1 MQPCCRKRKLIN
13 LMEVSV
19 EEESKSITEIK
30 EEDIE
35 ELNQEDPNENLNLEN
50 LESLKVDRKPNIYQ
64 TDQAYKFQEDKERID
79 VFIKNYLMKFNM
91 EKSLKVFEQEFY
103 ERLSKGEISLE
114 KIGTVPEVY
123 IKSEQI
129 QKQIGNFQKDLDAAK
144 IYSEKANSKFLKLR
158 KAKESEKIRH
168 RRVQQDKQQLIK
180 KIDEMKKVY
189 KQDNDVYKELSK
201 KYGEVTVKSAIF
213 DTQIGAMKLKIE
225 NLDEQ
230 IQKLKTALAESKT
243 NQEKEE
249 NKDKSLLKEELK
261 GNKIIQWTPFPI
273 IPKEM
278 ASQINTNFP
287 AVSQRMNVFKSFPGH
302 LNGVTSIDFNPKK
315 AIIGT
320 ASDDKTWKLWKFPTG
335 ELLMH
340 GEGHKDWISC
350 ISFHPNGI
358 LLATCGGDAAIKLW
372 NILEEKC
379 VYTIIDHAEPVWK
392 CKFHFG
398 GDFMLTCC
406 LDHTIRLY
414 DLNNYKARMSYRAH
428 LDSVN
433 SINWVPMSNSFVSG
447 SADKTCSLWDMRTNI
462 CVQTYY
468 GHNNAINCCA
478 VDPTGNVLASCDADG
493 IVKFWDLRTVRELAS
508 IDECK
513 QAANCL
519 CFDRTGD
526 QLAVGYDDSNIR
538 LFKTG
543 QKYETMFK
551 GHDDAV
557 LDLMYDP
564 NNVLLI
570 SASADRTFKIW
581 Q

>member
-1 MQPCCRKRKLIN
+1 MLLNIYKLIN

-30 EEDIE
+30 EEDIA

-64 TDQAYKFQEDKERID
+64 TDQAYQFQEDKERID

-103 ERLSKGEISLE
+103 ERLSKNEISLE

-158 KAKESEKIRH
+158 KAKESEKIKH
-168 RRVQQDKQQLIK
+168 RRVQQEKQQYIK
-180 KIDEMKKVY
+180 KIDEMKKIY
-189 KQDNDVYKELSK
+189 KQDNDIYKELSK

-213 DTQIGAMKLKIE
+213 DTQIGAMKLKLE
-225 NLDEQ
+225 NLDDQ
-230 IQKLKTALAESKT
+230 IQKLKTALAESRT

-278 ASQINTNFP
+278 SSQINTNFP

-358 LLATCGGDAAIKLW
+358 LLGTCGGDAAIKIW

-447 SADKTCSLWDMRTNI
+447 SADKTCSLWDMRSNI

-508 IDECK
+508 LDECK

-526 QLAVGYDDSNIR
+526 QLAVGYDDNNIR

>member
-1 MQPCCRKRKLIN
+1 
-13 LMEVSV
+13 MEVSV

-358 LLATCGGDAAIKLW
+358 LLATCGGDSAIKLW

-478 VDPTGNVLASCDADG
+478 VDPSGNVLASCDADG

>member
-1 MQPCCRKRKLIN
+1 MLLNIYKLIN

-30 EEDIE
+30 EEDIA
-35 ELNQEDPNENLNLEN
+35 ELDQEDPNENLNLEN

-64 TDQAYKFQEDKERID
+64 TDQAYQFQEDKERID

-103 ERLSKGEISLE
+103 ERLSKNEISLD

-168 RRVQQDKQQLIK
+168 RRVQQEKQQHIK
-180 KIDEMKKVY
+180 KIDEMKKIY
-189 KQDNDVYKELSK
+189 KQDNDTYKELSK

-213 DTQIGAMKLKIE
+213 DTQIGAMKLKLE
-225 NLDEQ
+225 NLDDQ
-230 IQKLKTALAESKT
+230 IQKLKTALAESRTHQDKD
-243 NQEKEE
+243 E

-350 ISFHPNGI
+350 LSFHPNGI
-358 LLATCGGDAAIKLW
+358 LLATCGGDAAIKIW

-447 SADKTCSLWDMRTNI
+447 SADKTCSLWDMRSNI

-526 QLAVGYDDSNIR
+526 QLAVGYDDNNIR

>member
-1 MQPCCRKRKLIN
+1 
-13 LMEVSV
+13 MEVSV

-340 GEGHKDWISC
+340 GEGHKDWISS

-358 LLATCGGDAAIKLW
+358 LLATCGGDAVIKLW

>member
-1 MQPCCRKRKLIN
+1 
-13 LMEVSV
+13 MEVSV
-19 EEESKSITEIK
+19 EAESKSITEIK
-30 EEDIE
+30 EEDIA

-64 TDQAYKFQEDKERID
+64 TDQAYQFQEDKERID

-103 ERLSKGEISLE
+103 ERLSKNEISLD

-168 RRVQQDKQQLIK
+168 RRVQQEKQQHIK
-180 KIDEMKKVY
+180 KIDEMKKIY
-189 KQDNDVYKELSK
+189 KQDNDTYKELSK

-213 DTQIGAMKLKIE
+213 DTQIGAMKLKLE
-225 NLDEQ
+225 NLDDQ
-230 IQKLKTALAESKT
+230 IQKLKTALAESRTHQDKD
-243 NQEKEE
+243 E

-350 ISFHPNGI
+350 LSFHPNGI
-358 LLATCGGDAAIKLW
+358 LLATCGGDAAIKIW

-447 SADKTCSLWDMRTNI
+447 SADKTCSLWDMRSNI

-508 IDECK
+508 LDECK

-526 QLAVGYDDSNIR
+526 QLAVGYDDNNIR

>member
-1 MQPCCRKRKLIN
+1 
-13 LMEVSV
+13 MEVSV

-30 EEDIE
+30 EEDIA

-64 TDQAYKFQEDKERID
+64 TDQAYQFQEDKERID

-103 ERLSKGEISLE
+103 ECLSKNEISLD

-168 RRVQQDKQQLIK
+168 RRVQQEKQQHIK
-180 KIDEMKKVY
+180 KIDEMKKIY
-189 KQDNDVYKELSK
+189 KQDNDTYKELSK

-213 DTQIGAMKLKIE
+213 DTQIGAMKLKLE
-225 NLDEQ
+225 NLDDQ
-230 IQKLKTALAESKT
+230 IQKLKTALAESRTHQDKD
-243 NQEKEE
+243 E

-350 ISFHPNGI
+350 LSFHPNGI
-358 LLATCGGDAAIKLW
+358 LLATCGGDAAIKIW

-447 SADKTCSLWDMRTNI
+447 SADKTCSLWDMRSNI

-508 IDECK
+508 LDECK

-526 QLAVGYDDSNIR
+526 QLAVGYDDNNIR

>member
-1 MQPCCRKRKLIN
+1 
-13 LMEVSV
+13 MEVSG
-19 EEESKSITEIK
+19 EEESKSMTEIK
-30 EEDIE
+30 EEDIA

-64 TDQAYKFQEDKERID
+64 TDQPYTFQEDKERID
-79 VFIKNYLMKFNM
+79 VFIKNYLMKFSM

-103 ERLSKGEISLE
+103 ERLSKNEISLE

-158 KAKESEKIRH
+158 KAKEAEKIRH
-168 RRVQQDKQQLIK
+168 RRVQQEKQQLIK
-180 KIDEMKKVY
+180 KIDEMKKIY
-189 KQDNDVYKELSK
+189 KQDNDIYKELSK

-213 DTQIGAMKLKIE
+213 DTQLKIE

-261 GNKIIQWTPFPI
+261 GNKLIQWTPFPI

-278 ASQINTNFP
+278 SSQINTNFP
-287 AVSQRMNVFKSFPGH
+287 AVSQRMNIFKSFPGH

-358 LLATCGGDAAIKLW
+358 LLATCGGDASIKLW

-433 SINWVPMSNSFVSG
+433 SINWVPMSNNFVSG
-447 SADKTCSLWDMRTNI
+447 SADKTCSLWDMRSNI
-462 CVQTYY
+462 CAQTYY
-468 GHNNAINCCA
+468 GHNNAINCCD
-478 VDPTGNVLASCDADG
+478 VDPTGNILASCDADG
-493 IVKFWDLRTVRELAS
+493 IVKFWDLRMVRELAS
-508 IDECK
+508 LDECK

-526 QLAVGYDDSNIR
+526 QCAVGYDDSNIR

>member
-1 MQPCCRKRKLIN
+1 
-13 LMEVSV
+13 MEVSV

-30 EEDIE
+30 EEDIA

-64 TDQAYKFQEDKERID
+64 TDQAYQFQEDKERID

>member
-1 MQPCCRKRKLIN
+1 
-13 LMEVSV
+13 MEVSV

-103 ERLSKGEISLE
+103 ERLSKGEIALE

>member
-1 MQPCCRKRKLIN
+1 
-13 LMEVSV
+13 MEVSV

-30 EEDIE
+30 EEDIA

-64 TDQAYKFQEDKERID
+64 TDQAYQFQEDKERIY

-103 ERLSKGEISLE
+103 ERLSKNEISLD

-168 RRVQQDKQQLIK
+168 RRVQQEKQQHIK
-180 KIDEMKKVY
+180 KIDEMKKIY
-189 KQDNDVYKELSK
+189 KQDNDTYKELSK

-213 DTQIGAMKLKIE
+213 DTQIGAMKLKLE
-225 NLDEQ
+225 NLDDQ
-230 IQKLKTALAESKT
+230 IQKLKTALAESRTHQDKD
-243 NQEKEE
+243 E

-350 ISFHPNGI
+350 LSFHPNGI
-358 LLATCGGDAAIKLW
+358 LLATCGGDAAIKIW

-447 SADKTCSLWDMRTNI
+447 SADKTCSLWDMRSNI

-519 CFDRTGD
+519 SFDRTGD
-526 QLAVGYDDSNIR
+526 QLAVGYDDNNIR

>member
-1 MQPCCRKRKLIN
+1 
-13 LMEVSV
+13 MEVSV

-30 EEDIE
+30 EEDIA

-64 TDQAYKFQEDKERID
+64 TDQDYQFQEDKERID

-103 ERLSKGEISLE
+103 ERLSKNEISLE

-158 KAKESEKIRH
+158 KAKESEKIKH
-168 RRVQQDKQQLIK
+168 RRVQQEKQQYIK
-180 KIDEMKKVY
+180 KIDEMKKIY
-189 KQDNDVYKELSK
+189 KQDNDIYKELSK

-213 DTQIGAMKLKIE
+213 DTQIGAMKLKLE
-225 NLDEQ
+225 NLDDQ
-230 IQKLKTALAESKT
+230 IQKLKTALAESRT

-278 ASQINTNFP
+278 SSQINTNFP

-358 LLATCGGDAAIKLW
+358 LLGTCGGDAAIKIW

-447 SADKTCSLWDMRTNI
+447 SADKTCSLWDMRSNI

-468 GHNNAINCCA
+468 GHNNAINSCA
-478 VDPTGNVLASCDADG
+478 VDPTGNVLASCDAYG

-526 QLAVGYDDSNIR
+526 QLAVGYDDNNIR

>member
-1 MQPCCRKRKLIN
+1 
-13 LMEVSV
+13 MEVSV

-433 SINWVPMSNSFVSG
+433 SINWVPMSNNFVSG

>member
-1 MQPCCRKRKLIN
+1 
-13 LMEVSV
+13 MEVSV

-180 KIDEMKKVY
+180 KIDEIKKIY
-189 KQDNDVYKELSK
+189 KQDNDIYKELSK

-278 ASQINTNFP
+278 TSQINTNFP

-358 LLATCGGDAAIKLW
+358 LLATCGGDAAIKIW

-433 SINWVPMSNSFVSG
+433 SINWVPMSNNFVSG

-462 CVQTYY
+462 CAQTYY

-478 VDPTGNVLASCDADG
+478 VDPLGNVLASCDADG

-538 LFKTG
+538 LFKAG

>member
-1 MQPCCRKRKLIN
+1 
-13 LMEVSV
+13 MEVSV
-19 EEESKSITEIK
+19 EDENKSISDIA

-35 ELNQEDPNENLNLEN
+35 ELNKEDENENLNLDN
-50 LESLKVDRKPNIYQ
+50 LESLKVERKPNIYQ
-64 TDQAYKFQEDKERID
+64 NEQAYTFQENNERID

-129 QKQIGNFQKDLDAAK
+129 QKKIGNFQKDLDAAK

-158 KAKESEKIRH
+158 GAKENEKIRH
-168 RRVQQDKQQLIK
+168 RRVQQEKQLLIK
-180 KIDEMKKVY
+180 KIDEMKKIY
-189 KQDNDVYKELSK
+189 KQDNEIYKELSK

-213 DTQIGAMKLKIE
+213 DTQINAMKLKIE
-225 NLDEQ
+225 NLDDQ
-230 IQKLKTALAESKT
+230 IQKLKETLAESKT
-243 NQEKEE
+243 NLEKEE
-249 NKDKSLLKEELK
+249 IKDKTLLKEELK
-261 GNKIIQWTPFPI
+261 GSKIIQWTPFPL
-273 IPKEM
+273 IPKEL
-278 ASQINTNFP
+278 SQTINTNFP

-358 LLATCGGDAAIKLW
+358 LLATCGGDASIKLW

-392 CKFHFG
+392 CKFHFC
-398 GDFMLTCC
+398 GDFMLTSC

-433 SINWVPMSNSFVSG
+433 SINWVPFSNSFVSG
-447 SADKTCSLWDMRTNI
+447 SADKTVSLWDMRTNI
-462 CVQTYY
+462 CSQTYY

-478 VDPTGNVLASCDADG
+478 VEPTGNILASCDADG

-508 IDECK
+508 LDECK

-543 QKYETMFK
+543 QKYETIFK

>member
-1 MQPCCRKRKLIN
+1 
-13 LMEVSV
+13 MEVSV

-30 EEDIE
+30 EDDIE

>member
-1 MQPCCRKRKLIN
+1 
-13 LMEVSV
+13 MEVSN
-19 EEESKSITEIK
+19 EEESKSVSDIA

-35 ELNQEDPNENLNLEN
+35 ELNKEDENENLDLDN
-50 LESLKVDRKPNIYQ
+50 LESLKVERKPNVYQ
-64 TDQAYKFQEDKERID
+64 SEQAYTFQENKERID
-79 VFIKNYLMKFNM
+79 VFVKNYLMKFSM

-129 QKQIGNFQKDLDAAK
+129 QKQIDNFQKDLDAAK

-158 KAKESEKIRH
+158 RAKENEKIRH
-168 RRVQQDKQQLIK
+168 RRVQQEKQLLIK
-180 KIDEMKKVY
+180 EIDKMKKIY
-189 KQDNDVYKELSK
+189 QQDNAIYKELSK
-201 KYGEVTVKSAIF
+201 KYGDVTVKAAIF

-225 NLDEQ
+225 NLDDQ
-230 IQKLKTALAESKT
+230 INKLKSTLAESK
-243 NQEKEE
+243 NAREDEL
-249 NKDKSLLKEELK
+249 KDKSLLKEELK
-261 GNKIIQWTPFPI
+261 GSKIIQWTPFPI
-273 IPKEM
+273 IPKELQ
-278 ASQINTNFP
+278 ANLNNQNFP
-287 AVSQRMNVFKSFPGH
+287 PVSQRMNVFKSFPGH
-302 LNGVTSIDFNPKK
+302 LNAVTSIDFNPKK

-320 ASDDKTWKLWKFPTG
+320 ASDDKTWKLWKYPTG

-358 LLATCGGDAAIKLW
+358 ILGTCGGDAQIKLW

-379 VYTIIDHAEPVWK
+379 VFTIIDHAEPVWK
-392 CKFHFG
+392 IKFHFC
-398 GDFMLTCC
+398 GDFMLSCC
-406 LDHTIRLY
+406 LDNTIRLF
-414 DLNNYKARMSYRAH
+414 DLHNYKARMSYRAH

-433 SINWVPMSNSFVSG
+433 SINFVPFTNNFVSG
-447 SADKTCSLWDMRTNI
+447 SADKTVSLWDMRTNI
-462 CVQTYY
+462 CAQTYY

-478 VDPTGNVLASCDADG
+478 VENSGNILASCDADG
-493 IVKFWDLRTVRELAS
+493 IVKFWDVRTVREIVS

-519 CFDRTGD
+519 CFDKTGD

>member
-1 MQPCCRKRKLIN
+1 
-13 LMEVSV
+13 MEVSV

-30 EEDIE
+30 EEDIA

-64 TDQAYKFQEDKERID
+64 TDQAYQFQEDKERID

-103 ERLSKGEISLE
+103 ERLSKNEISLE

-158 KAKESEKIRH
+158 KAKESEKIKH
-168 RRVQQDKQQLIK
+168 RRVQQEKQQYIK
-180 KIDEMKKVY
+180 KIDEMKKIY
-189 KQDNDVYKELSK
+189 KQDNDIYKELSK

-213 DTQIGAMKLKIE
+213 DTQIGAMKLKLE
-225 NLDEQ
+225 NLDDQ
-230 IQKLKTALAESKT
+230 IQKLKTALAESRT

-278 ASQINTNFP
+278 SSQINTNFP

-358 LLATCGGDAAIKLW
+358 LLGTCGGDAAIKIW

-447 SADKTCSLWDMRTNI
+447 SADKTCSLWDMRSNI

-508 IDECK
+508 LDECK

-526 QLAVGYDDSNIR
+526 QLAVGYDDNNIR

>member
-1 MQPCCRKRKLIN
+1 
-13 LMEVSV
+13 MEVSV

-129 QKQIGNFQKDLDAAK
+129 QKQIGNFQKALDAAG

-478 VDPTGNVLASCDADG
+478 VDPSGNVLASCDADG

>member
-1 MQPCCRKRKLIN
+1 
-13 LMEVSV
+13 MEVSV

-447 SADKTCSLWDMRTNI
+447 SADKTCSLWDMRTDI

-478 VDPTGNVLASCDADG
+478 VDPSGNVLASCDADG

>member
-1 MQPCCRKRKLIN
+1 
-13 LMEVSV
+13 MEVSV
-19 EEESKSITEIK
+19 DEESKSITEIK

-35 ELNQEDPNENLNLEN
+35 ELNKEDPNENLNLEN

-64 TDQAYKFQEDKERID
+64 TDQAYTFQENKERID

-103 ERLSKGEISLE
+103 ERLSKNEISLE
-114 KIGTVPEVY
+114 NIGTVPEVY

-129 QKQIGNFQKDLDAAK
+129 QKKIGNFQKDLDAAK

-168 RRVQQDKQQLIK
+168 RRVQQEKQQLIK
-180 KIDEMKKVY
+180 KIDDMKKTY
-189 KQDNDVYKELSK
+189 KQDNDIYKELSK

-273 IPKEM
+273 IPKELS
-278 ASQINTNFP
+278 SQINTNFP

-358 LLATCGGDAAIKLW
+358 LLATCGGDASIKLW

-433 SINWVPMSNSFVSG
+433 SINWVPMTNTFVSG
-447 SADKTCSLWDMRTNI
+447 SADKTCSLWDMRSNI

-543 QKYETMFK
+543 QKYVTMFK

-557 LDLMYDP
+557 LDIMYDP

>member
-1 MQPCCRKRKLIN
+1 
-13 LMEVSV
+13 
-19 EEESKSITEIK
+19 
-30 EEDIE
+30 
-35 ELNQEDPNENLNLEN
+35 
-50 LESLKVDRKPNIYQ
+50 
-64 TDQAYKFQEDKERID
+64 
-79 VFIKNYLMKFNM
+79 M
-91 EKSLKVFEQEFY
+91 EKSLKVSEQEFY
-103 ERLSKGEISLE
+103 ERLSKNEISLE
-114 KIGTVPEVY
+114 NIGTVPEVY

-158 KAKESEKIRH
+158 KAKEAEKIRH
-168 RRVQQDKQQLIK
+168 RRAQQEKQLKIK
-180 KIDEMKKVY
+180 KIDELKKVY
-189 KQDNDVYKELSK
+189 KQDYDIYKDLSK

-213 DTQIGAMKLKIE
+213 DTQISAMKLKIE

-249 NKDKSLLKEELK
+249 DKDKSLLKEELK

-278 ASQINTNFP
+278 SSQINTNFP

-358 LLATCGGDAAIKLW
+358 LLGTCGGDSSIKLW

-447 SADKTCSLWDMRTNI
+447 SADKTCSLWDMRSNI
-462 CVQTYY
+462 CAQTYY
-468 GHNNAINCCA
+468 GHNNAINCCD
-478 VDPTGNVLASCDADG
+478 VDPTGNILASCDADG
-493 IVKFWDLRTVRELAS
+493 IVKFWDLRMVRELAS
-508 IDECK
+508 LDECK

-519 CFDRTGD
+519 CFDKTGD

>member
-1 MQPCCRKRKLIN
+1 
-13 LMEVSV
+13 MEVSV

-30 EEDIE
+30 EEDIA

-64 TDQAYKFQEDKERID
+64 TDQAYQFQEDKERID

-103 ERLSKGEISLE
+103 ERLSKNEISLD

-168 RRVQQDKQQLIK
+168 RRVQQEKQQHIK
-180 KIDEMKKVY
+180 KIDEMKKIY
-189 KQDNDVYKELSK
+189 KQDNDTYKELSK

-213 DTQIGAMKLKIE
+213 DTQIGAMKLKLE
-225 NLDEQ
+225 NLDDQ
-230 IQKLKTALAESKT
+230 IQKLKTALAESRTHQDKD
-243 NQEKEE
+243 E

-350 ISFHPNGI
+350 LSFHPNGI
-358 LLATCGGDAAIKLW
+358 LLATCGGDAAIKIW

-447 SADKTCSLWDMRTNI
+447 SADKTCSLWDMRSNI

-468 GHNNAINCCA
+468 GHNNAINCCS

-508 IDECK
+508 LDECK

-526 QLAVGYDDSNIR
+526 QLAVGYDDNNIR

>member
-1 MQPCCRKRKLIN
+1 
-13 LMEVSV
+13 MEVSV

-398 GDFMLTCC
+398 GDFMLSCC

>member
-1 MQPCCRKRKLIN
+1 
-13 LMEVSV
+13 MEVSV

-30 EEDIE
+30 EEDIA

-64 TDQAYKFQEDKERID
+64 TDQAYQFQEDKERID

-103 ERLSKGEISLE
+103 ERLSKNEISLE

-158 KAKESEKIRH
+158 KAKESEKIKH
-168 RRVQQDKQQLIK
+168 RRVQQEKQQYIK
-180 KIDEMKKVY
+180 KIDEMKKIY
-189 KQDNDVYKELSK
+189 KQDNDIYKELSK

-213 DTQIGAMKLKIE
+213 DTQIGAMKLKLE
-225 NLDEQ
+225 NLDDQ
-230 IQKLKTALAESKT
+230 IQKLKTALAESRT

-278 ASQINTNFP
+278 SSQINTNFP

-358 LLATCGGDAAIKLW
+358 LLGTCGGDAAIKIW

-447 SADKTCSLWDMRTNI
+447 SADKTCSLWDMRSNI

-526 QLAVGYDDSNIR
+526 QLAVGYDDNNIR

>member
-1 MQPCCRKRKLIN
+1 
-13 LMEVSV
+13 MEVSV

-30 EEDIE
+30 EEDIA

-64 TDQAYKFQEDKERID
+64 TDQAYQFQEDKERID

-103 ERLSKGEISLE
+103 ERLSKNEISLD

-129 QKQIGNFQKDLDAAK
+129 QKQIGNFQKDLYAAK

-168 RRVQQDKQQLIK
+168 RRVQQEKQQHIK
-180 KIDEMKKVY
+180 KIDEMKKIY
-189 KQDNDVYKELSK
+189 KQDNDTYKELSK

-213 DTQIGAMKLKIE
+213 DTQIGAMKLKLE
-225 NLDEQ
+225 NLDDQ
-230 IQKLKTALAESKT
+230 IQKLKTALAESRTHQDKD
-243 NQEKEE
+243 E

-350 ISFHPNGI
+350 LSFHPNGI
-358 LLATCGGDAAIKLW
+358 LLATCGGDAAIKIW

-447 SADKTCSLWDMRTNI
+447 SADKTCSLWDMRSNI

-526 QLAVGYDDSNIR
+526 QLAVGYDDNNIR

>member
-1 MQPCCRKRKLIN
+1 
-13 LMEVSV
+13 MEVSV

-180 KIDEMKKVY
+180 KIDEIKKIY
-189 KQDNDVYKELSK
+189 KQDNDIYKELSK

-278 ASQINTNFP
+278 TSQINTNFP

-358 LLATCGGDAAIKLW
+358 LLATCGGDAAIKIW

-433 SINWVPMSNSFVSG
+433 SINWVPMSNNFVSG

-462 CVQTYY
+462 CAQTYY

-478 VDPTGNVLASCDADG
+478 VDPLGNILASCDADG

-538 LFKTG
+538 LFKAG

>member
-1 MQPCCRKRKLIN
+1 
-13 LMEVSV
+13 MEVSV

-103 ERLSKGEISLE
+103 ERLSKNEISLD

-168 RRVQQDKQQLIK
+168 RRVQQEKQQHIK
-180 KIDEMKKVY
+180 KIDEMKKIY
-189 KQDNDVYKELSK
+189 KQDNDTYKELSK

-213 DTQIGAMKLKIE
+213 DTQIGAMKLKLE
-225 NLDEQ
+225 NLDDQ
-230 IQKLKTALAESKT
+230 IQKLKTALAESRTHQDKD
-243 NQEKEE
+243 E

-350 ISFHPNGI
+350 LSFHPNGI
-358 LLATCGGDAAIKLW
+358 LLATCGGDAAIKIW

-447 SADKTCSLWDMRTNI
+447 SADKTCSLWDMRSNI

-508 IDECK
+508 LDECK

-526 QLAVGYDDSNIR
+526 QLVVGYDDNNIR

>member
-1 MQPCCRKRKLIN
+1 MLLNIYKLIN

-30 EEDIE
+30 EEDIA

-64 TDQAYKFQEDKERID
+64 TDQAYQFQEDKERID

-103 ERLSKGEISLE
+103 ERLSKNEISLE

-158 KAKESEKIRH
+158 KAKESEKIKH
-168 RRVQQDKQQLIK
+168 RRVQQEKQQYIK
-180 KIDEMKKVY
+180 KIDEMKKIY
-189 KQDNDVYKELSK
+189 KQDNDIYKELSK

-213 DTQIGAMKLKIE
+213 DTQIGAMKLKLE
-225 NLDEQ
+225 NLDDQ
-230 IQKLKTALAESKT
+230 IQKLKTALAESRT

-278 ASQINTNFP
+278 SSQINTNFP

-315 AIIGT
+315 EIIGT

-358 LLATCGGDAAIKLW
+358 LLGTCGGDAAIKIW

-447 SADKTCSLWDMRTNI
+447 SADKTCSLWDMRSNI

-526 QLAVGYDDSNIR
+526 QLAVGYDDNNIR

>member
-1 MQPCCRKRKLIN
+1 
-13 LMEVSV
+13 MEVSV

-379 VYTIIDHAEPVWK
+379 IYTIIDHAEPVWK

>member
-1 MQPCCRKRKLIN
+1 
-13 LMEVSV
+13 MEVSV

-478 VDPTGNVLASCDADG
+478 VDPTGNILASCDADG

>member
-1 MQPCCRKRKLIN
+1 
-13 LMEVSV
+13 MEVSV

-30 EEDIE
+30 EEDIA

-64 TDQAYKFQEDKERID
+64 TDQAYQFQEDKERID

-103 ERLSKGEISLE
+103 ERLSKNEISLD

-168 RRVQQDKQQLIK
+168 RRVQQEKQQHIK
-180 KIDEMKKVY
+180 KIDEMKKIY
-189 KQDNDVYKELSK
+189 KQDNDTYKELSK

-213 DTQIGAMKLKIE
+213 DTQIGAMKLKLE
-225 NLDEQ
+225 NLDDQ
-230 IQKLKTALAESKT
+230 IQKLKTALAESRTHQDKD
-243 NQEKEE
+243 E
-249 NKDKSLLKEELK
+249 NKNKSLLKEELK

-358 LLATCGGDAAIKLW
+358 LLGTCGGDAAIKIW

-447 SADKTCSLWDMRTNI
+447 SADKTCSLWDMRSNI

-468 GHNNAINCCA
+468 GHNNAINSCA

-526 QLAVGYDDSNIR
+526 QLAVGYDDNNIR

>member
-1 MQPCCRKRKLIN
+1 
-13 LMEVSV
+13 
-19 EEESKSITEIK
+19 
-30 EEDIE
+30 
-35 ELNQEDPNENLNLEN
+35 
-50 LESLKVDRKPNIYQ
+50 
-64 TDQAYKFQEDKERID
+64 
-79 VFIKNYLMKFNM
+79 M

-129 QKQIGNFQKDLDAAK
+129 QKKIGNFQKDLDAAK

-158 KAKESEKIRH
+158 RAKENEKIRH
-168 RRVQQDKQQLIK
+168 RRVQQEKQLLIK
-180 KIDEMKKVY
+180 EIDKMKKIY
-189 KQDNDVYKELSK
+189 KQDNDIYKELSK

-225 NLDEQ
+225 NLDDQ
-230 IQKLKTALAESKT
+230 ILKLKTTLAESKT
-243 NQEKEE
+243 HLE
-249 NKDKSLLKEELK
+249 NEDNVKDKSLMKEELK
-261 GNKIIQWTPFPI
+261 GSKIIQWTPFPI
-273 IPKEM
+273 IPKEL
-278 ASQINTNFP
+278 SSTINTNFP

-392 CKFHFG
+392 CKFHFC
-398 GDFMLTCC
+398 GDFMLTSC

-433 SINWVPMSNSFVSG
+433 SINWVPMSNNFVSG
-447 SADKTCSLWDMRTNI
+447 SADKTVSLWDMRSNI
-462 CVQTYY
+462 CAQTYY

-478 VDPTGNVLASCDADG
+478 VEPTGNVLASCDADG
-493 IVKFWDLRTVRELAS
+493 IVKFWDLRTVRELS
-508 IDECK
+508 SLDECK

>member
-1 MQPCCRKRKLIN
+1 
-13 LMEVSV
+13 MEVSV

-508 IDECK
+508 IDESK

>member
-1 MQPCCRKRKLIN
+1 
-13 LMEVSV
+13 MEVSV

-64 TDQAYKFQEDKERID
+64 TNQAYKFQEDKERID

-462 CVQTYY
+462 CAQTYY